1 MSLNSFWLPIVDI
14 PAMVAGLVCPLLVTC
29 VVGSISCLFLRS
41 TRSPKCAKKSA
52 PIIAVDVSA
61 TRMMSDGLSGC
72 EMEDLGMME
81 ITDPESISTKTSM
94 VVASFSVAG
103 LTAASHGS
111 RSRPAS
117 VVVALVVA
125 CGSF

>member
-1 MSLNSFWLPIVDI
+1 
-14 PAMVAGLVCPLLVTC
+14 
-29 VVGSISCLFLRS
+29 
-41 TRSPKCAKKSA
+41 
-52 PIIAVDVSA
+52 
-61 TRMMSDGLSGC
+61 MMSDGLSGC

-81 ITDPESISTKTSM
+81 ITDPESIRYLLVSRTPVESTWRSTSFCISTKSSM
-94 VVASFSVAG
+94 VIASFSVAG

-117 VVVALVVA
+117 VVVALVVV